1 MHLHVPGAGPAGCA
15 GFTAPAPPAAVLQPA
30 ALRPHCR
37 MAAPALLTRSGL
49 IKAVNGR
56 QDSLSFVLGHEVRRF
71 RHRRRLLC
79 RPCGRACCL
88 CLLSPRASAHACRLP
103 RCLQVGHA
111 IGRHRCVCGGLGQL
125 TGRALQGMPCPSRR
139 RLPATCPHTLC
150 VQPGEGR
157 ADVQR
162 HVCGRCVGGRGRA
175 PAQGEAR
182 PLPRS
187 AAGRSVRCWPCLPPM
202 LARCVSVQRAAPGR
216 ESDAWVAGRLKTLDG
231 VLQARGRDAPGLPRP
246 APPRAPSRAALLRL
260 SRRPAAP
267 RHAERVL
274 HAAAAPVPPAR
285 VRGGPAGAGPG
296 YGGWHGQVRGWNSL
310 LALERVQ
317 DTQGVW
323 T

>member
-37 MAAPALLTRSGL
+37 MAAPALLPRSGL

-187 AAGRSVRCWPCLPPM
+187 AAGRVCVAGLACRRCWPAVFLCSARRREGRVTLGLRGASRPWTACCRRVEGTPPG
-202 LARCVSVQRAAPGR
+202 C
-216 ESDAWVAGRLKTLDG
+216 
-231 VLQARGRDAPGLPRP
+231 RGRHRLGHQAV
-246 APPRAPSRAALLRL
+246 LR
-260 SRRPAAP
+260 SSA
-267 RHAERVL
+267 
-274 HAAAAPVPPAR
+274 
-285 VRGGPAGAGPG
+285 
-296 YGGWHGQVRGWNSL
+296 
-310 LALERVQ
+310 
-317 DTQGVW
+317 
-323 T
+323 